1 MTKKDDDTQQPN
13 PPLGGTDQAPT
24 PSAEGE
30 EQPQN
35 TAGFQV
41 GEFGEH
47 PTTSDH
53 RTLVDAL
60 KEAFT
65 KDMGPIIPKIGMD
78 ETIPNGKYIVR
89 GQLVNAHGEP
99 IDEKGNKLKKD

>member
-1 MTKKDDDTQQPN
+1 MTDKDKGTN
-13 PPLGGTDQAPT
+13 PPV
-24 PSAEGE
+24 EGDE
-30 EQPQN
+30 KPQG

-65 KDMGPIIPKIGMD
+65 KDKGPVIPKIGMD

-99 IDEKGNKLKKD
+99 IDESGRKLKKD